1 MSRPLRIEY
10 PGALYHVT
18 ARGNARS
25 HIYRDDTDREDF
37 LATLAGVV
45 KRFGWVCHAYCL
57 MGNHFHLLIETPKPN
72 LSMGMRQLNGVYTQH
87 FNRRHRRAGH
97 LFQGRFK
104 AILVERDSYLL
115 ELARYIVLNPVRAKM
130 VKSAAHYPWSSYRAT
145 LGTAP
150 APKGLTINA
159 VLDQFG
165 NTRPTA
171 RKRYAEFVQAGQ
183 GLASPWDQLQ
193 GQVLLGG
200 PAFIQKMTPHLQQQ
214 ASTQEITKRQRLL
227 HRPPL
232 KTLLANLPSK
242 EVRDKTLVQA
252 YLEYGY
258 TQAEIARTLGLH
270 YATVSR
276 LVKVAE
282 SEMSK
287 GKM

>member
-37 LATLAGVV
+37 LTTLAGVV

-72 LSMGMRQLNGVYTQH
+72 LSQGMRQLNGVYTQH

-104 AILVERDSYLL
+104 AILAERDSYLL
-115 ELARYIVLNPVRAKM
+115 ELARYIVLNPVRAKL

-150 APKGLTINA
+150 VPQGLTVDGI
-159 VLDQFG
+159 LEHFG
-165 NTRPTA
+165 KTRPTA

-200 PAFIQKMTPHLQQQ
+200 PAFIRQMTPRLQQQ
-214 ASTQEITKRQRLL
+214 ASRENAKRQRLL

-232 KTLLANLPSK
+232 KTLLANPSSK
-242 EVRDKTLVQA
+242 AARNKALAQA
-252 YLEYGY
+252 HLDYGY

-276 LVKVAE
+276 LITAAE

-287 GKM
+287 YKM